1 MENSLK
7 SMPTAELAEV
17 VSLFPWFNAARVEY
31 CKRKART
38 GEAGYGEAALY
49 TGSRKVLYDLV
60 NERVDADYRDK
71 DVADFLREAP
81 KRKVVVVGGDFFSQD
96 EYDNVRQE
104 GDNVFSNMTIGSQSA
119 RKEVGED
126 EICPDF
132 CTETLAEIY
141 ADQGYYDQAKYIYS
155 KLILRYPEKNAYF
168 AALIGKL
175 GENQGN

>member
-1 MENSLK
+1 
-7 SMPTAELAEV
+7 MPTSELAEV

-81 KRKVVVVGGDFFSQD
+81 KRKVRVVGGDFFSQD

-104 GDNVFSNMTIGSQSA
+104 GDNVFSNIIIGAQNQK
-119 RKEVGED
+119 KENTSEGVH
-126 EICPDF
+126 PDF

-141 ADQGYYDQAKYIYS
+141 ADQGYYEQAKYIYS

-175 GENQGN
+175 GDNPDN